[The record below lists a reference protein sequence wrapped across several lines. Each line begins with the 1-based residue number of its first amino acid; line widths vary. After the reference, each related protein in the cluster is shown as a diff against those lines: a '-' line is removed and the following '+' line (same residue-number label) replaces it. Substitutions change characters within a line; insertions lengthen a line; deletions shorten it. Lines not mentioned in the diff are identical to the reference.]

1 MRSVPVRILAA
12 LLWLACAPAVAF
24 AQEEYERESPWLEV
38 LFTWTPVLLIVG
50 LWLYFMRKLGM
61 GKKGPNSYQGYMQTS
76 QERMNQIEEHLASIA
91 KSLADISEQLKSRD
105 RLP

>member
-1 MRSVPVRILAA
+1 MRSVSIRILAA

-24 AQEEYERESPWLEV
+24 AQEEYERDSPWMEV
-38 LFTWTPVLLIVG
+38 LFTWTPVLVIAG

-61 GKKGPNSYQGYMQTS
+61 GKKGPNSYQGYMKTS
-76 QERMNQIEEHLASIA
+76 QERLEQIEHHLASIA
-91 KSLADISEQLKSRD
+91 KSLAEITAHLKSRD